1 MEERLNRGE
10 YEAVRCLL
18 GAVNYMA
25 HARDGLKGREGA
37 VTNGQARM
45 TVLVEGV
52 RAFTDE
58 LLDTV
63 PTGQCKQLR
72 NTMTDMEIRM
82 VPKRMP
88 MSQNVVLEKDHAKAL
103 VDIAMEKCHGCVE
116 DEKSCLDCALYKVL
130 VSFLPLENYENGML
144 CPYSLSEWKD

>member
-25 HARDGLKGREGA
+25 HARDGLKGRVDS
-37 VTNGQARM
+37 VTYGKARIAF
-45 TVLVEGV
+45 LVDGL
-52 RAFTDE
+52 RSFTDE

-72 NTMTDMEIRM
+72 NTMMDMEIRM

-103 VDIAMEKCHGCVE
+103 VDVAMEKCHGCVE
-116 DEKSCLDCALYKVL
+116 DEKSCRECALYKVL